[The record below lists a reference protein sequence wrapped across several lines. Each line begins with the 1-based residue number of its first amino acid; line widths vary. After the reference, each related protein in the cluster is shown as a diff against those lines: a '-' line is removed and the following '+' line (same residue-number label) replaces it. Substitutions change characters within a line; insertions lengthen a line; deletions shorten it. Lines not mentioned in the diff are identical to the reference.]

1 MRAFNE
7 KVKKTGT
14 LFAGGRKGPV
24 AGVEAAEFFSLR
36 AYNPLPANARE
47 QHGWRCTSCPQNERA
62 RKLFGSAVL
71 TGNCPGAVLAGPIET
86 HVACTRM

>member
-36 AYNPLPANARE
+36 AYNALPANARE

-71 TGNCPGAVLAGPIET
+71 TGNCPGAVLAGP
-86 HVACTRM
+86 TRIVVIG